1 MKYSDK
7 PYSLL
12 AYDKDHDVYDV
23 ICSGEYDDMVDLAN
37 ILIPIL
43 HSDRLLSENHREP
56 YDWFE
61 IYNNED
67 CESLDII

>member
-12 AYDKDHDVYDV
+12 AYDKGHDVYDV

-37 ILIPIL
+37 ILASIL
-43 HSDRLLSENHREP
+43 HSDRLLSKDHKEP

-61 IYNNED
+61 IYNNVDED
-67 CESLDII
+67 TLDII